1 MKKTTKNFKEL
12 LTDVK
17 AFAFDVDGVF
27 STTVTLLDSNGE
39 MFRTA
44 NIKDGYII
52 QLLAKKG
59 YPIAII
65 TGGNFAGVEKRFEK
79 LGVKDI
85 YLSASEKITAL
96 KEFINKYGVDP
107 ANVLYMGDDIPDLIP
122 MEYVGIPVCPSD
134 AAEEIKAVSLYI
146 SDKKGGEGCVRD
158 VVEQVLRAKGEWLN
172 PEDHIW

>member
-1 MKKTTKNFKEL
+1 MKTNKNFKEL
-12 LTDVK
+12 LTEVK
-17 AFAFDVDGVF
+17 GFAFDVDGVF
-27 STTVTLLDSNGE
+27 SSSVSVLDSNGE
-39 MFRTA
+39 LLRTA

-52 QLLAKKG
+52 QLLTKKG

-85 YLSASEKITAL
+85 YFSASEKLPVL
-96 KEFINKYGVDP
+96 KNFMEKYSLKP
-107 ANVLYMGDDIPDLIP
+107 EEVLYMGDDIPDLNA
-122 MEYVGIPVCPSD
+122 MKQVGIPVCPAD

-172 PEDHIW
+172 DEDLIW

>member
-1 MKKTTKNFKEL
+1 MKTVKNFKEL
-12 LTDVK
+12 LTEVK

-27 STTVTLLDSNGE
+27 SASVTILTPDGE
-39 MFRTA
+39 MYRTA

-85 YLSASEKITAL
+85 YLSAADKLSAL
-96 KEFINKYGVDP
+96 KEFLQKYNIRP
-107 ANVLYMGDDIPDLIP
+107 ANVLYMGDDIPDLKP
-122 MEYVGIPVCPSD
+122 MEYVGIPVAPAD
-134 AAEEIKAVSLYI
+134 AAEEIKAVSVYI

-158 VVEQVLRAKGEWLN
+158 VVEQVLRAKGEWIQEN
-172 PEDHIW
+172 DHLW

>member
-1 MKKTTKNFKEL
+1 MKTTKNFKEL
-12 LTDVK
+12 LTEVK

-27 STTVTLLDSNGE
+27 SSAVTLLDSNGE

-85 YLSASEKITAL
+85 YLSASDKIKVL
-96 KEFINKYGVDP
+96 KSFMAKYNLGP
-107 ANVLYMGDDIPDLIP
+107 EHVLYMGDDIPDLAP

-158 VVEQVLRAKGEWLN
+158 VVEQVLRAKGEWLQH
-172 PEDHIW
+172 EDHIW